1 MRQVNSTDFKTHF
14 GEFVGLVRDEPIEVL
29 RGKTPIGVF
38 LSPVEYE
45 YLQKLEDLYWVAR
58 AKAAEANGAWVSHEE
73 AISVLTEQLK
83 RPG

>member
-1 MRQVNSTDFKTHF
+1 
-14 GEFVGLVRDEPIEVL
+14 VL

-58 AKAAEANGAWVSHEE
+58 AKAAEDNGAWVSHEE

>member
-1 MRQVNSTDFKTHF
+1 MRRVNSTDFKTHF

-29 RGKTPIGVF
+29 RGQTPIGVF
-38 LSPVEYE
+38 LSPAEYE

-58 AKAAEANGAWVSHEE
+58 ATAAEASGAWISHE
-73 AISVLTEQLK
+73 ASLSVLTEQLK

>member
-29 RGKTPIGVF
+29 RGQTPVGVF
-38 LSPVEYE
+38 LSPAEYE

-58 AKAAEANGAWVSHEE
+58 AKAAELNGSSVSHEE
-73 AISVLTEQLK
+73 AIQILTQQLT
-83 RPG
+83 RSA